1 MIRTGQKAPEGS
13 KRAPR
18 PGTRYGEGPPR
29 QAKRRLRLL
38 RKRKNLPK
46 TMKNYDFLENLMK
59 NEEKL

>member
-1 MIRTGQKAPEGS
+1 MIRTGQKAPKGS

-18 PGTRYGEGPPR
+18 PGNRYGEGPP
-29 QAKRRLRLL
+29 QTSQRRLRRL

-46 TMKNYDFLENLMK
+46 TMKNYDFLKNLMK